1 MNPERHTFLHAGL
14 TFSYLDSSIGD
25 NTLIALHSHLMEAAT
40 FAPLAAALAPDWRVV
55 ALDQRGHGYTDHA
68 SSYTRADYIA
78 DLEALFAHLHLPR
91 AVLLGNSLGGVNAFQ
106 FAALHPE
113 EVTALIIEDI
123 GATVSD
129 DIGFILAWAGTFPT
143 REALAARVGE
153 RFAPYFADSFQQ
165 TTAGW
170 RLAFEPAEMLASQNQ
185 LIGDHW
191 QDWLATTCPA
201 LLIRGRASRVTN
213 ADEIEQMTQRRP
225 NTKLVTLEGGHVLHF
240 EAPFAFNATVRGFLD
255 SL

>member
-1 MNPERHTFLHAGL
+1 MNLERHTFQHAGL
-14 TFSYLDSSIGD
+14 TFSYLDSRIGD
-25 NTLIALHSHLMEAAT
+25 QTLIALHAHLMEAAT

-68 SSYTRADYIA
+68 PSYTRADYIA

-113 EVTALIIEDI
+113 QVTALIIEDI

-129 DIGFILAWAGTFPT
+129 DIRFILAWAGTFAT
-143 REALAARVGE
+143 REALAAKVGE
-153 RFAPYFADSFQQ
+153 RFALYIADSFRH
-165 TTAGW
+165 TRDGW
-170 RLAFEPAEMLASQNQ
+170 RLAFEPAEMLDSQNQ

-191 QDWLATTCPA
+191 HNWLATTGPA
-201 LLIRGRASRVTN
+201 LLVRGRQSRVTN
-213 ADEIEQMTQRRP
+213 PDEMEQMARRRP
-225 NTKLVTLEGGHVLHF
+225 NTTLVTLDGGHVLHI
-240 EAPFAFNATVRGFLD
+240 EDPFAFNATVRGFLD